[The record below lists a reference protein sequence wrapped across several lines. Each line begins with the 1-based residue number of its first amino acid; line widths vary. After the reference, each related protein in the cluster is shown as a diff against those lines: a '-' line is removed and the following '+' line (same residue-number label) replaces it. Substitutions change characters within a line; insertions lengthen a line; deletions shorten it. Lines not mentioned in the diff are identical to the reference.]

1 MLTYDTVFPPQPA
14 KPEKP
19 VIRPLPLGLNDHVP
33 AILECGR
40 CKGDGFTLSKG
51 FTTEDKRFPSRWL
64 KCSSCDGA
72 GWYHAPDLSALVR
85 ATKGRKPRS
94 LRSKRP
100 DETRAYYVWR
110 LARFHGGKDTCLPMS
125 AEMEL
130 GSDPY
135 REILDELARIIAK
148 GLFGSSNVGSVRW
161 QQAMYGSH
169 EYTDLPPVI
178 DGPTYDSDKPLSEM
192 LETV

>member
-64 KCSSCDGA
+64 TCSSCDGA
-72 GWYHAPDLSALVR
+72 GWYHAPDLSELVR

-94 LRSKRP
+94 LRSKRYGVSP
-100 DETRAYYVWR
+100 VSTA
-110 LARFHGGKDTCLPMS
+110 
-125 AEMEL
+125 
-130 GSDPY
+130 
-135 REILDELARIIAK
+135 ARIPASLCLQK
-148 GLFGSSNVGSVRW
+148 WN
-161 QQAMYGSH
+161 
-169 EYTDLPPVI
+169 
-178 DGPTYDSDKPLSEM
+178 
-192 LETV
+192 